1 MRSVNLLEIAFD
13 AEILRL
19 RAMMARQGRRGAF
32 ALIALIFA
40 LAVLAL
46 AEVTGWL
53 ARRLRF
59 ESILSTLI
67 LLGAN
72 LIIAAVFGWMAARS
86 SPGQTEQEALR
97 MRRQALDEARGTL
110 ALAVA
115 APAIMRLLPGG
126 KDRAARKRWRLP
138 FMR

>member
-1 MRSVNLLEIAFD
+1 
-13 AEILRL
+13 LRL

-32 ALIALIFA
+32 AIIALIA

-53 ARRLRF
+53 ALRLRF
-59 ESILSTLI
+59 ESIPSTLI

-86 SPGQTEQEALR
+86 SPGQTEQEALQV
-97 MRRQALDEARGTL
+97 RRQALDEARGTL

-115 APAIMRLLPGG
+115 VPAIMHLFPG
-126 KDRAARKRWRLP
+126 RTERPTRKRGRLP
-138 FMR
+138 FM